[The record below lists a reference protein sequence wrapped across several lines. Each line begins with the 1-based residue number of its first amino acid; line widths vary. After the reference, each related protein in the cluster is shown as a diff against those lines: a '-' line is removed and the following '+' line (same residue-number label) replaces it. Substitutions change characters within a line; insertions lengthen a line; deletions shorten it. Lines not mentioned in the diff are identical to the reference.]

1 MKKEYRL
8 YPLAAVFATIAA
20 VLQLLDRD
28 WFRAATG
35 FALAATMGV
44 AATGFPERSPANKRL
59 YYVLLGIVSVLL
71 IIQISQRWV

>member
-1 MKKEYRL
+1 MKKEHRL
-8 YPLAAVFATIAA
+8 YALAAVLAAIAA
-20 VLQLLDRD
+20 VLQLLERD

-35 FALAATMGV
+35 LALAATMGV

-71 IIQISQRWV
+71 IIQISQRWM